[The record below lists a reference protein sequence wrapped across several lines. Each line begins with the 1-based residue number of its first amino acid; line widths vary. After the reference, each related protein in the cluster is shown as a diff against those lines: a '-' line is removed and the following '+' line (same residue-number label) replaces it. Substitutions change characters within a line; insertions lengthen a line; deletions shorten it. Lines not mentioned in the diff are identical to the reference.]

1 MRDECKTGGGMW
13 ESDLLIM
20 TGGVQDTSKSDSGMR
35 VDEHKLQ
42 VTNSAELQPIP
53 GRIRINTLSGAG

>member
-1 MRDECKTGGGMW
+1 MW